1 MPNSTN
7 FVVHLDP
14 PPLHIIFLM
23 QIFGLS
29 ANILNHRA
37 TRVLFEGDSIAI
49 ALANSIISMIMVIVI
64 CGSIEL
70 FTTMTNS
77 KVSTFQGP
85 IFILTA
91 VIMHPILLINN
102 FAEIGYTCGTAAIYK
117 SSFGIILKVLAAFV
131 ASIGTRTLLTITN
144 TQEANTETHI
154 YVLSI
159 LLAIPGIY
167 LSLTQ
172 RKICKKKNSSYQKV
186 PCDVPEDEPSTPS
199 KFSAVA
205 IGFAVLATSNAFWT
219 LFQVIFAQQYDINST
234 GYISLDQVFGSLFTI
249 VVTCV
254 STPLWTNDRSVK
266 QLMNAVV
273 SRINTCSS
281 ALIYLTIA
289 KLISNGMI
297 VVYFVL
303 STRYDPGLVVLEM
316 ALTKVIIGVLY
327 TISVAFC
334 CPKFL
339 AMTQQELDEIKSC
352 DYILKRVVGIC
363 FITLALALFT

>member
-102 FAEIGYTCGTAAIYK
+102 FAEIGYTCGTAPYTT
-117 SSFGIILKVLAAFV
+117 VL
-131 ASIGTRTLLTITN
+131 RNN
-144 TQEANTETHI
+144 TQGLSCFCCFNWNKNTTDYHKHTRSQ
-154 YVLSI
+154 YRNT
-159 LLAIPGIY
+159 Y
-167 LSLTQ
+167 
-172 RKICKKKNSSYQKV
+172 IC
-186 PCDVPEDEPSTPS
+186 
-199 KFSAVA
+199 
-205 IGFAVLATSNAFWT
+205 
-219 LFQVIFAQQYDINST
+219 
-234 GYISLDQVFGSLFTI
+234 SLDTI
-249 VVTCV
+249 GHTWHI
-254 STPLWTNDRSVK
+254 P
-266 QLMNAVV
+266 
-273 SRINTCSS
+273 
-281 ALIYLTIA
+281 
-289 KLISNGMI
+289 
-297 VVYFVL
+297 
-303 STRYDPGLVVLEM
+303 
-316 ALTKVIIGVLY
+316 
-327 TISVAFC
+327 
-334 CPKFL
+334 
-339 AMTQQELDEIKSC
+339 
-352 DYILKRVVGIC
+352 
-363 FITLALALFT
+363 